1 MAQARLFLLALG
13 KFTLEGHVLQD
24 DPNPAFSNWACMD
37 CVVKSWLYGA
47 IFPELSDMAP
57 RSCSTAV
64 SPLGVA
70 GREITVLGEPG
81 DGRPL
86 PQL

>member
-1 MAQARLFLLALG
+1 
-13 KFTLEGHVLQD
+13 
-24 DPNPAFSNWACMD
+24 MD